1 MNSGND
7 VQVGYSCKD
16 WERHYEEKDL
26 RWDLEEV
33 APPFVHLW
41 KERKILPCKAIVP
54 GCGAGHE
61 AIFLA
66 EQGFQVTAVDYTYG
80 AVSLLKEALEK
91 RKLLGE
97 VLRYD
102 FFKLDSKYNESFD
115 LMLEHAFFCA
125 IDPAMR
131 QRYVETVEKILKPG
145 GLLVGLFY
153 ETNEEGG
160 PPFNTRKGDIERY
173 FSEQFMIESLS
184 KAQHSAEQRRGK
196 EWLAILKR
204 R

>member
-1 MNSGND
+1 MLIMNSGND

-33 APPFVHLW
+33 APPFVRLW

-66 EQGFQVTAVDYTYG
+66 EQGFQVTAVDYTHG

-115 LMLEHAFFCA
+115 LI
-125 IDPAMR
+125 IDT
-131 QRYVETVEKILKPG
+131 QTVVIP
-145 GLLVGLFY
+145 
-153 ETNEEGG
+153 T
-160 PPFNTRKGDIERY
+160 I
-173 FSEQFMIESLS
+173 
-184 KAQHSAEQRRGK
+184 
-196 EWLAILKR
+196 ILKR
-204 R
+204 GQHYVNVGNERWGDPNTKIYLD